1 MKLSRRGFS
10 LLCLAFIAAS
20 ALAAQPVRAETLD
33 STNADN
39 RVLLAFDL
47 PDAALAELIP
57 EGWISAPFGGGP
69 FAGADMLMVFV
80 DSHLVVDPEGKPK
93 YGGRYRALALAA
105 PAKAQGSDETLI
117 LVTHVYVSDA
127 SINPYK
133 NSVGARVTREVV
145 STGTGADPAMVRQS
159 WSVAP
164 ETGGAVALSLAYR
177 EGMPGRSQ
185 GAPHIHSA
193 VEPDFYR
200 IYRYDQFADLVMSG
214 PNKVDRVESLALDI
228 TIPELGTLFDGS
240 ETLVGILDVPWYMR
254 EIWLP

>member
-1 MKLSRRGFS
+1 MKITERWPGPLFAI
-10 LLCLAFIAAS
+10 LVTAALG
-20 ALAAQPVRAETLD
+20 AQAAQAQTLA
-33 STNADN
+33 SKNADD
-39 RVLLAFDL
+39 RLLIAFDV
-47 PDAALAELIP
+47 PDAALAGLLP
-57 EGWISAPFGGGP
+57 QGWTSAPFGGGP
-69 FAGADMLMVFV
+69 FAGADMVMVFI
-80 DSHLVVDPEGKPK
+80 DSHRVVDPEGKPI
-93 YGGRYRALALAA
+93 YGGRYRAMALAA
-105 PAKAQGSDETLI
+105 PAKAQGSDET
-117 LVTHVYVSDA
+117 VFSVSHVYVSDA

-145 STGTGADPAMVRQS
+145 STGTGADPATVRQS
-159 WSVAP
+159 WSIAP
-164 ETGGAVALSLAYR
+164 DTGGMVALSLAYS

-214 PNKVDRVESLALDI
+214 PAQLDRVASLALDI
-228 TIPELGTLFDGS
+228 TVPELSALFDGS